1 MHGQLSM
8 RMRCLRPGSRR
19 RCPLLGGDLAAFC
32 ASLVE
37 GLAHLEST
45 LEVDLDHGR
54 GGGSVGSGS
63 VSMRWCADAMR
74 LVKRMQREMLA
85 IFRKADV
92 PAAAAVSSRGG
103 GAAGA
108 GDWFEHYMQETAALL
123 DFCNAFKAAVSR
135 MHRYCMVVD
144 FAAQVGGAA
153 GDDDGA
159 GAAAASLVVESAAE
173 PTGSRQAS
181 SAAAAVRD
189 KIAEVKAAVT
199 EAERLG
205 RTIISGG
212 AGGDGGGMVVVTLVA
227 KITTSVLAMFVLQA
241 LVSPAPLDDGAVRPT
256 LASAVDVPE
265 LEPWCESL
273 SLIHAR
279 FPSRAT
285 VAEHEKVATVV
296 RDLIS
301 GKPGGGG
308 HGGQQEE
315 VARGHVELL
324 RARSGELREG
334 VEMFACVLDEVFDE
348 VIRGRNE
355 MLGILRDKT
364 LT

>member
-1 MHGQLSM
+1 M
-8 RMRCLRPGSRR
+8 RMRCLRPGGRR
-19 RCPLLGGDLAAFC
+19 RCPLLGGDTAAFC

-45 LEVDLDHGR
+45 LEVDH
-54 GGGSVGSGS
+54 GGGGGVLSSGS

-92 PAAAAVSSRGG
+92 PAAAVLSSRGG

-144 FAAQVGGAA
+144 FAAQVGG
-153 GDDDGA
+153 GA
-159 GAAAASLVVESAAE
+159 GAAAASLVVESAAAAPRAAE
-173 PTGSRQAS
+173 AGGQRAS
-181 SAAAAVRD
+181 SAAAAAAAARD
-189 KIAEVKAAVT
+189 KIAEVKATVA

-212 AGGDGGGMVVVTLVA
+212 SGGDGGGMVVVTLVA
-227 KITTSVLAMFVLQA
+227 KITTSVLAMFMLQA
-241 LVSPAPLDDGAVRPT
+241 LASPPAALDDGAVRPT
-256 LASAVDVPE
+256 LASAVGVPE

-285 VAEHEKVATVV
+285 VAEHEKVAMVV
-296 RDLIS
+296 RDLVN
-301 GKPGGGG
+301 GGTDGGG

-315 VARGHVELL
+315 AARGHVVELL

-348 VIRGRNE
+348 VIKGRNE
-355 MLGILRDKT
+355 MLGILRDKA